1 MRIFSCVLLHA
12 YSPCV
17 RDKPA
22 VVLRMGVPHREG
34 LDTHAGLESCVTI
47 LPNSDT
53 FSFRLL
59 EGVCV
64 NATASSRLP
73 AVSRRHRVTKIKR
86 FACVSNQ
93 YRTWQGSPEWF
104 WIAASQMLCV
114 PCSAATVRYR
124 LFSMH
129 PTAIC
134 QVSEEIRESHHRLEK
149 GKHRRHRNKMRT
161 TRQISRSKE

>member
-1 MRIFSCVLLHA
+1 LSLAPMRIFSCVLLHA

-73 AVSRRHRVTKIKR
+73 AVSRPPPRDKNKTVCLCLKSVQNMARIARVVLDCRITNVVRTLLGRYGKISIV
-86 FACVSNQ
+86 FN
-93 YRTWQGSPEWF
+93 
-104 WIAASQMLCV
+104 AS
-114 PCSAATVRYR
+114 
-124 LFSMH
+124 H
-129 PTAIC
+129 
-134 QVSEEIRESHHRLEK
+134 SHMP
-149 GKHRRHRNKMRT
+149 GFRRNT
-161 TRQISRSKE
+161 